1 MGKAKSKP
9 EQSAE
14 VKLRLIE
21 AAAQTSAVRM
31 ETNPALAAQ
40 AAGEMAGVWYSYVM
54 GEGSG
59 EPTK

>member
-9 EQSAE
+9 EYSVE
-14 VKLRLIE
+14 VRLRLVE

-31 ETNPALAAQ
+31 ETNAALAAQ
-40 AAGEMAGVWYSYVM
+40 AAETIAGVWYSYVM

-59 EPTK
+59 EPTQ